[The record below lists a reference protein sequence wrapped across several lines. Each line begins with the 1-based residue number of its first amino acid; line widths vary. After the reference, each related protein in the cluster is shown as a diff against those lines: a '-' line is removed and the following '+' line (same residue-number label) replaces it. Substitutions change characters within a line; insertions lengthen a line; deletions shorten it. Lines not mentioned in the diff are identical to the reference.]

1 MNNQEFMNQWFDA
14 QKKLAEQWQSMLPS
28 MGNEQNA
35 GFQKMMEA
43 QQKMFNDWAQAF
55 NPSSSTASNPFAMF
69 TPFAMP
75 NNPMNSFMESQ
86 KEMFEGMQKAYQ
98 DSPVGAYISQFPDL
112 NTYMENFRSMYDPTQ
127 LIKMMD
133 SDSFKTI
140 AKAMDAN
147 RNFVSFYRYFDSLK
161 DTYGKPFEEDG
172 KKLMEKWVA
181 DSEKFYGDFVEP
193 FIPAQVRDLLQ
204 APKNLAETM
213 QGSFTN
219 ILGPWAGSFAELSRL
234 YVEGANGDTD
244 KLADFFALWKANYQ
258 KTIAPLFKMPG
269 MGNNTEKIESQNAFI
284 DQTMQL
290 ILTGVEFQ
298 QKLSQVSQNRVKEL
312 IQEYEELIKKD
323 EQPKTYKEFYDY
335 WTGEIEKTLK
345 DYFFS
350 DEFAVMLS
358 EFGQSNAQFIIARNK
373 VMEIAL
379 RNTPIVVESDARSL
393 YKKVHD
399 LKRDVNNLK
408 RELKALKEDKG
419 AEDTKETAKTTTTRR
434 RTSTPR
440 ARKTEE

>member
-28 MGNEQNA
+28 AGKEDNL

-43 QQKMFNDWAQAF
+43 QQKLFNDWSKAF
-55 NPSSSTASNPFAMF
+55 NPSNVMTGENPFAMF
-69 TPFAMP
+69 TPFNFA
-75 NNPMNSFMESQ
+75 NNPMASMMEAQ
-86 KEMFEGMQKAYQ
+86 KEMYEGMQKAFEE
-98 DSPVGAYISQFPDL
+98 SPVGAYVSQFPDL
-112 NTYMENFRSMYDPTQ
+112 NTYLENFRNLYDPTQ

-140 AKAMDAN
+140 AKTMDAN
-147 RNFVSFYRYFDSLK
+147 KNFLSFYRYFEGLK
-161 DTYGKPFEEDG
+161 NSYVKPFEEDG
-172 KKLMEKWVA
+172 KKIMEKWVA

-193 FIPAQVRDLLQ
+193 FIPAQVRDVLQ

-213 QGSFTN
+213 QGSAFRL
-219 ILGPWAGSFAELSRL
+219 LGPWAESFAELSHL
-234 YVEGANGDTD
+234 YIEGANGDPD
-244 KLADFFALWKANYQ
+244 KLAEFFELWKENYQ

-269 MGNNTEKIESQNAFI
+269 MGNNTEKIESQNEFI

-290 ILTGVEFQ
+290 ILTAVEFQ

-312 IQEYEELIKKD
+312 IEEYEELFRKD
-323 EQPKTYKEFYDY
+323 EHPKTYKEFYDY
-335 WTGEIEKTLK
+335 WTGEIEKTLQ

-350 DEFAVMLS
+350 EEFAVMLS
-358 EFGQSNAQFIIARNK
+358 EFGQSNAQFITARNK

-379 RNTPIVVESDARSL
+379 RDTPIVVESDARSL

-399 LKRDVNNLK
+399 LKRDVNKLK
-408 RELKALKEDKG
+408 RELKDIKG
-419 AEDTKETAKTTTTRR
+419 DAEEAKPAEKKTTRR
-434 RTSTPR
+434 TSAPR
-440 ARKTEE
+440 ARKADAE